1 MSAHTSLAPAQT
13 PRGRARTDGAAR
25 VRRVYLEDW
34 DTFAAEAEKL
44 YVEHPAHVRDA
55 PPRDLVA
62 PAPRRVAAT
71 RPMLLIFACAVCPLR
86 APAASLTRSTLSPL
100 AICTRARPACRD
112 ATGLALTLCSPQPR
126 SPRL

>member
-13 PRGRARTDGAAR
+13 PHGRARTDGAAR

-55 PPRDLVA
+55 LAPRPHGAGVA
-62 PAPRRVAAT
+62 PRGRHVLAAPD
-71 RPMLLIFACAVCPLR
+71 F
-86 APAASLTRSTLSPL
+86 
-100 AICTRARPACRD
+100 
-112 ATGLALTLCSPQPR
+112 
-126 SPRL
+126 